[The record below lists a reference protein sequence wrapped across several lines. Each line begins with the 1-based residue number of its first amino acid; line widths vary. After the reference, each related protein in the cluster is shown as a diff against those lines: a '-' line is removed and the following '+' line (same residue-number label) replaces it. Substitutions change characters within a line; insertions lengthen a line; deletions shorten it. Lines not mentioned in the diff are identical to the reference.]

1 MHTISQTA
9 SLPSFAPAAP
19 FNPATASAARKR
31 LTILALALGSFA
43 IGTTEFASMGM
54 LQQFAPDLGI
64 SLTHGTHAIG
74 SYAFGVVLG
83 APLVTLA
90 AARMNRR
97 TLLIGLMLLF
107 VLGNILSAIAASIG
121 QFSVARFLSG
131 LPQGAY
137 FGAGAVVASYI
148 LGPGQAGK
156 AFAMVMTGLT
166 VATIFGAPLATFLG
180 QLIGWRET
188 YLAIGGLGL
197 LALMVILIW
206 VPKTRD
212 LAGAPVMQELSAL
225 RRGRVWAVLAAAS
238 LGVGSIFAVYT
249 FIGPFITDL
258 SRLDP
263 VMVPVALGM
272 FGIGMTLG
280 NVYGGQIADRA
291 PSRGII
297 FGFALALVALAATA
311 VLGGSPILI
320 FPLLLAVGATTMIAI
335 PAIQARLTEIA
346 PDAPSL
352 IGAMNLAALNLANAL
367 GAWAGA
373 ATIDAGLGL
382 LSAAWAGF
390 ALTLAGLV
398 VAVATRAK

>member
-1 MHTISQTA
+1 MHLIAQTTPL
-9 SLPSFAPAAP
+9 SPFAPATP
-19 FNPATASAARKR
+19 FDPATASETRKR

-64 SLTHGTHAIG
+64 SLTRGTHAIG
-74 SYAFGVVLG
+74 SYAFGVILG
-83 APLVTLA
+83 APVVTLA

-97 TLLIGLMLLF
+97 SLLIGLMLLF
-107 VLGNILSAIAASIG
+107 VLSNILSAIATTLG

-197 LALMVILIW
+197 LALLAILVW
-206 VPKTRD
+206 VPQSRD
-212 LAGAPVMQELSAL
+212 LAGVPVLQELGAL

-258 SRLDP
+258 AGLDP
-263 VMVPVALGM
+263 VMVPVALAM
-272 FGIGMTLG
+272 FGVGMTLG
-280 NVYGGQIADRA
+280 NIYGGQIADRA
-291 PSRGII
+291 PSRGIVI
-297 FGFALALVALAATA
+297 GFASTLVALAATA
-311 VLGGSPILI
+311 VLGGSPVLV

-373 ATIDAGLGL
+373 WTIDAGFGL

-390 ALTLAGLV
+390 ALTLAGLT
-398 VAVATRAK
+398 VAIATRAR